1 MNTDTHATP
10 ASATSAVAAAT
21 SPAGSA
27 NSRVLMGVL
36 VVLLLLALGWWF
48 LIRPGSL
55 GPAAGVAASAPAPGE
70 PARAGLAL
78 TDAQLERMVAQ
89 ATEQAKLN
97 PQDKAAWAMLAHS
110 NEMLGKFAE
119 AKKAY
124 AKLAALAPD
133 DAQVLA
139 DYADAMGVAN
149 GRSLL
154 GEPEALIQRALALDA
169 KNIKALMLA
178 STVAME
184 KDETAN
190 ATQWLERAR
199 AASTDAALNRQ
210 IDQTLAQIKAPPA
223 PSASGA
229 VAAAASAP
237 ATAASKVRLAAG
249 PARISG
255 RIWLAQD
262 LAATAPPDATVFIM
276 AHPAQGS
283 RMPVALLRKKVKD
296 LPLEFTLDESMGMV
310 KDTNL
315 AYVSAVVVVARVSL
329 RGDVSPKAGDMQG
342 VSAPVPVGTSGLK
355 LEISEV
361 LK

>member
-1 MNTDTHATP
+1 MNNDTDTHPTP
-10 ASATSAVAAAT
+10 APTA
-21 SPAGSA
+21 PA
-27 NSRVLMGVL
+27 NSRMLVGVL
-36 VVLLLLALGWWF
+36 VMLLMLALGWWF
-48 LIRPGSL
+48 LIRPGSS
-55 GPAAGVAASAPAPGE
+55 GPTAGVAASAPAPSE
-70 PARAGLAL
+70 PARAGSAL
-78 TDAQLERMVAQ
+78 TDEQLERMVVQ
-89 ATEQAKLN
+89 ATEQARLN

-169 KNIKALMLA
+169 KNVKALMLA

-190 ATQWLERAR
+190 ATRWLERAR

-223 PSASGA
+223 RPAPSASGA
-229 VAAAASAP
+229 VAAASAP
-237 ATAASKVRLAAG
+237 ATAASKLRLAAG

-255 RIWLAQD
+255 RIWLASD
-262 LAATAPPDATVFIM
+262 LAAAAPPDATVFIM

-315 AYVSAVVVVARVSL
+315 AYVSTVVVVARVSL